1 MEQAYNTGIQS
12 ENNIY
17 EKLNIFLQTKLKNKI
32 GVRNYLLWF
41 KNVVFLPKKD
51 VLAVVCNDEKNANI
65 IYEKYMFTLTQITNE
80 TWKGK
85 NVVVKIYFS
94 TSNSVFEQF
103 CDDVFTYS
111 DVFDKLC
118 NEQQIL
124 ELRNSNNSVFL
135 EKPNSEVIYF
145 NEKNYNKT
153 FKNFITSEDNIMAY
167 EICQSISCANEK
179 ELVQSGSIVALY
191 GETSV
196 GKTHLLD
203 SIQNFYQSAGG
214 KVLYL
219 TASNFL
225 REYVNSVQ
233 KQLSFSFYDNI
244 LANEIILIDN
254 IDDLIG
260 KSGTLQALKQVF
272 TLAVERQ
279 RFVVISSKLTPTLLF
294 EKSNTLK
301 DILSTSITVKIPK
314 QDNDLKT
321 KIAINYIAEHNLNVP
336 ISIVRDLILRLNC
349 NIREL
354 KNYIKKLAIVQSI
367 RKFELNLTLALEI
380 LQDDITVKKENVKR
394 ISNEEIVRFVA
405 EYYKTTADVLKS
417 KIKTTDVCRA
427 RNIAILMMRTKNS
440 ANLQEIGCVLNRTH
454 GSIIASLKTIESLL
468 DIDKKLPAELADLRA
483 IIG

>member
-1 MEQAYNTGIQS
+1 MEQAYNTGMQS

-51 VLAVVCNDEKNANI
+51 VLVLVCGDERNANI
-65 IYEKYMFTLTQITNE
+65 INEKYMFTLTQITNE

-85 NVVVKIYFS
+85 HVAVKVYFS
-94 TSNSVFEQF
+94 TSTSVFERF
-103 CDDVFTYS
+103 CDEVFTCS
-111 DVFDKLC
+111 EVFNELC
-118 NEQQIL
+118 DAGQIL
-124 ELRNSNNSVFL
+124 ELRSSGGSVFL

-145 NEKNYNKT
+145 NEKNHKKT
-153 FKNFITSEDNIMAY
+153 FKNFITSNENIMAY

-179 ELVQSGSIVALY
+179 ELVQSGSVVALY

-196 GKTHLLD
+196 GKTHLLN

-214 KVLYL
+214 RVLYL

-233 KQLSFSFYDNI
+233 KQSSFSFYDNI

-260 KSGTLQALKQVF
+260 KNGTLQALKQIF

-279 RFVVISSKLTPTLLF
+279 RFVVVSSKLTPTLLF
-294 EKSNTLK
+294 ERSSALK
-301 DILSTSITVKIPK
+301 DILSSSMTVKIPK

-321 KIAINYIAEHNLNVP
+321 KIAVNYIAEHNLNVP
-336 ISIVRDLILRLNC
+336 ISIIRDLILRLDC
-349 NIREL
+349 NTREL

-380 LQDDITVKKENVKR
+380 LQDDITVQNENVKQ
-394 ISNEEIVRFVA
+394 ISNEEIVKLVA
-405 EYYKTTADVLKS
+405 EYYKTTESVLKS
-417 KIKTTDVCRA
+417 KIKTADACRA
-427 RNIAILMMRTKNS
+427 RNVAILMMRTKNS
-440 ANLQEIGCVLNRTH
+440 ANLQEIGRVLNRTH
-454 GSIIASLKTIESLL
+454 GSIIASLKMVERLL
-468 DIDKKLPAELADLRA
+468 DVDKKLPAELADLRA

>member
-17 EKLNIFLQTKLKNKI
+17 EKLNLFLQTKIKNKI

-51 VLAVVCNDEKNANI
+51 VLALICNDEKNANI
-65 IYEKYMFTLTQITNE
+65 INEKYMFALTQITNE

-85 NVVVKIYFS
+85 NVAVKVYFS
-94 TSNSVFEQF
+94 VSNSVFEKF
-103 CDDVFTYS
+103 CDEVFTCN
-111 DVFDKLC
+111 DVFDELC
-118 NEQQIL
+118 NSKQMF
-124 ELRNSNNSVFL
+124 ELMNAGSSVFL
-135 EKPNSEVIYF
+135 EKPNSEIIYF
-145 NEKNYNKT
+145 NEKNHNKT
-153 FKNFITSEDNIMAY
+153 FKNFITSDGNIMAY

-191 GETSV
+191 GESSV
-196 GKTHLLD
+196 GKTHLLN

-233 KQLSFSFYDNI
+233 KQSSFSFYDNI
-244 LANEIILIDN
+244 LSNEIILIDN

-272 TLAVERQ
+272 TLAIERQ
-279 RFVVISSKLTPTLLF
+279 RFVVVSSRLTPTLLF
-294 EKSNTLK
+294 EKSVALK
-301 DILSTSITVKIPK
+301 DILSTSITVKIPQ

-321 KIAINYIAEHNLNVP
+321 KIAMNYISEHNLNVP

-349 NIREL
+349 NTREL

-380 LQDDITVKKENVKR
+380 LQDDITIKKENIKQ
-394 ISNEEIVRFVA
+394 ISNEEIVNLVA
-405 EYYKTTADVLKS
+405 EYYKTTANVLKS
-417 KIKTTDVCRA
+417 KIKTADVCRA
-427 RNIAILMMRTKNS
+427 RNVAILMMRTKNS

-454 GSIIASLKTIESLL
+454 GSIIASLKMVESLL
-468 DIDKKLPAELADLRA
+468 DVDKKLPAELADLRA